1 MKVNS
6 FMFSIFARQVE
17 VEYMYVYKNI
27 KLFKFQV
34 CVVKKTAN
42 FSGPC
47 DPTVYH
53 KIVSSLTFNSHLRQE
68 ESILLSSNRDVES
81 FLKSSFNQSLIKPES
96 FYVIISQ
103 VGKIKTKAT

>member
-27 KLFKFQV
+27 KLFQFQM

-42 FSGPC
+42 FVGPC
-47 DPTVYH
+47 DPTVYN
-53 KIVSSLTFNSHLRQE
+53 KIVLSLTFYSHLRQ
-68 ESILLSSNRDVES
+68 
-81 FLKSSFNQSLIKPES
+81 
-96 FYVIISQ
+96 
-103 VGKIKTKAT
+103 GK